1 MDHQLYSRLPDG
13 HFRLIKLFPGNWADP
28 LEAELFEADRSSS
41 YVALSYTWGRN
52 RRLSKEVALNGVPK
66 GITIN
71 LDLAL
76 RTLRGPNPI
85 IIWVDALCINQ
96 DDVADKSEQVALM
109 HQIFHWATHVQ
120 AYVGEHLS
128 YDALLKQLGPSEPF
142 QFSQNQEEAWEEIH
156 TAFSELEAGSSGLS
170 IHQQCRCIFGLIT
183 ALSNPYLLARLKT
196 MRIFSQEP
204 SRKMETKQR
213 NLFEWLRMFVIA
225 PWWGR
230 MWIIQEV
237 GVARKLL
244 LSHGKVTVP
253 FQIFE
258 KMVDNGP
265 SVLHLARENQ
275 RVLDLLIMKVKWIS
289 DLQGLQK
296 YESISAMTDSG
307 YFEKSLGSPLLWLLR
322 TFRHRQASEPR
333 DKVHALGHL
342 LKKLDIGTGSTF
354 ETDYGTSV
362 ATLFS
367 RVVVHIIRDT
377 GLFWLT
383 SADLVA
389 KSRDSLPSW
398 VPNWADDFRSGHTN
412 DHFWRIRLCHNA
424 SNLTFKVH
432 TPTES
437 PPASMDPPEYYNS
450 FFKDPQAHLWSKLR
464 GYECEYR
471 EPFQPGCRPGHKAI
485 LSSTHFFLDWD
496 GSEQRRF
503 QYEWHEPEVQ
513 DFTKIENCL
522 KVPSQYCCTIRHVS
536 EPIAPDFSNLHRILD
551 GFKAAHFE
559 LFPGDWKYTYA
570 NRREILGR
578 VLCFGAVLEGEDIE
592 GGGAFRRL
600 EPYDDPDLAI
610 LTYKLSGYSDEV
622 LGKSIGFQDRYREK
636 CLFKLMA
643 ECSVCQ
649 STSET
654 CSECK
659 AQAEAKPIPT
669 ADALW
674 KDGTL
679 NCKHATAQ
687 ETAPGNC
694 ILLTSEG
701 TIALGPPSSRFND
714 RISIISGGLCPYVL
728 RRDTNPQYL
737 GHVAFQLV
745 GDCYLDKTPL
755 WDPEKFETVALV

>member
-1 MDHQLYSRLPDG
+1 MNHQLYSRLPEG
-13 HFRLIKLFPGNWADP
+13 HFRLIKLLPGNWDGP
-28 LEAELFEADRSSS
+28 LEAELFEADRNSS
-41 YVALSYTWGRN
+41 YTALSYTWGKN
-52 RRLSKEVALNGVPK
+52 RRLSKEVVLNGVPR

-76 RTLRGPNPI
+76 RALREANPV
-85 IIWVDALCINQ
+85 IIWIDALCIDQ
-96 DDVADKSEQVALM
+96 DDVADKSQQVGFM
-109 HQIFHWATHVQ
+109 HQIFHWATHVR

-128 YDALLKQLGPSEPF
+128 YDVLLKQLGPSESF

-156 TAFSELEAGSSGLS
+156 TALSELEIGRSLELS
-170 IHQQCRCIFGLIT
+170 LHQRCKCIFGLLT
-183 ALSNPYLLARLKT
+183 ALANPCLFARLKT
-196 MRIFSQEP
+196 MHLFSQEP
-204 SRKMETKQR
+204 SRAMQTKQR

-225 PWWGR
+225 PWWDR

-244 LSHGKVTVP
+244 LSHGKVTVS
-253 FQIFE
+253 FQIFK
-258 KMVDNGP
+258 KMADNDP
-265 SVLHLARENQ
+265 SVLHLARENK
-275 RVLDLLIMKVKWIS
+275 RVLEILIMKVKWIS

-296 YESISAMTDSG
+296 YESISAMTDYG

-333 DKVHALGHL
+333 DKIHALGHL
-342 LKKLDIGTGSTF
+342 LRKLDIGTGSTF
-354 ETDYGTSV
+354 KTDYGTSV

-383 SADLVA
+383 TADLVA

-398 VPNWADDFRSGHTN
+398 VPNWADDFRSGRTN
-412 DHFWRIRLCHNA
+412 DHPWRIRLCHNA
-424 SNLTFKVH
+424 SNLSFKVY
-432 TPTES
+432 TTAE
-437 PPASMDPPEYYNS
+437 PPSVSMTPPEYYNS
-450 FFKDPQAHLWSKLR
+450 LFKDPQAHLWSKLR

-471 EPFQPGCRPGHKAI
+471 DPFQPGCRPGHDAI

-503 QYEWHEPEVQ
+503 QYEWHEPEVR
-513 DFTKIENCL
+513 DLTKVENCL

-536 EPIAPDFSNLHRILD
+536 EPIAPDFSNLNRILD
-551 GFKAAHFE
+551 NLKAAHFE
-559 LFPGDWKYTYA
+559 LFPGDWKYTYT

-578 VLCFGAVLEGEDIE
+578 VLCFGVVMEEGS
-592 GGGAFRRL
+592 GAFRRL
-600 EPYDDPDLAI
+600 EPCDDPDLAI
-610 LTYKLSGYSDEV
+610 LTYILSGYSEEA
-622 LGKSIGFQDRYREK
+622 LRKSAGFQNRYREK
-636 CLFKLMA
+636 CLLKLMA

-659 AQAEAKPIPT
+659 AQAEGEHT
-669 ADALW
+669 LTSDALL

-679 NCKHATAQ
+679 NYKRATAQ
-687 ETAPGNC
+687 ETAPGSC
-694 ILLTSEG
+694 ILLTTEG
-701 TIALGPPSSRFND
+701 TFALGPPQSQVDD

-728 RRDTNPQYL
+728 RRDTNSQHL

-745 GDCYLDKTPL
+745 GDCYLDKTPS